1 MKKIFTLL
9 LMVAMISSISF
20 AQEATS
26 SEAPATGPVMTFE
39 TMTVD
44 YGTIEQSSDPLR
56 SFLFT
61 NTGNEPLQI
70 THAKGSCGCTVPE
83 YPKEPIMPGEQ
94 AKINVRYDTKRVGK
108 FVKSV
113 TLTTNTTS
121 GKEKLTIKGEVLKKA
136 VEPNGLPVEAP
147 SVFSPAGN

>member
-26 SEAPATGPVMTFE
+26 SEAPAKGPVMTFE

>member
-20 AQEATS
+20 AQDSSASEENTS
-26 SEAPATGPVMTFE
+26 GPTMTFE
-39 TMTVD
+39 SMTVD
-44 YGTIEQSSDPLR
+44 YGTIEQNSDPLR
-56 SFLFT
+56 SFIFT

-94 AKINVRYDTKRVGK
+94 AKINVRYDTKRIGK

-136 VEPNGLPVEAP
+136 AEPSGLPVETPNA
-147 SVFSPAGN
+147 FSPAGN

>member
-9 LMVAMISSISF
+9 FMVAMISSISF
-20 AQEATS
+20 AQDTAAVEAS
-26 SEAPATGPVMTFE
+26 ADGPVMTFE
-39 TMTVD
+39 AMTVD
-44 YGTIEQSSDPLR
+44 YGTIEQNSDPLR

-94 AKINVRYDTKRVGK
+94 AKINVRYDTKRIGK

-136 VEPNGLPVEAP
+136 PEPSGLPVEAP
-147 SVFSPAGN
+147 DAFSPAGN

>member
-9 LMVAMISSISF
+9 FMVAMISSISF
-20 AQEATS
+20 AQDATPA
-26 SEAPATGPVMTFE
+26 EAPASGPVMEFE

-44 YGTIEQSSDPLR
+44 YGTIEQNSDPLR

-61 NTGNEPLQI
+61 NTGNGPLQI

-94 AKINVRYDTKRVGK
+94 AKINVRYDTKRIGK

-121 GKEKLTIKGEVLKKA
+121 GKEKLTIKGEVLKKEA
-136 VEPNGLPVEAP
+136 EPNGLPVEAP
-147 SVFSPAGN
+147 NVFSPAGN

>member
-1 MKKIFTLL
+1 
-9 LMVAMISSISF
+9 VAAEETIS
-20 AQEATS
+20 
-26 SEAPATGPVMTFE
+26 GPVMNFE
-39 TMTVD
+39 SMTVD
-44 YGTIEQSSDPLR
+44 YGTIEQNSDPLR
-56 SFLFT
+56 SFIFT

-121 GKEKLTIKGEVLKKA
+121 GKEKLTIKGEVLKKEA
-136 VEPNGLPVEAP
+136 EPSGLPVESP
-147 SVFSPAGN
+147 GVFSPAGN

>member
-9 LMVAMISSISF
+9 FMVAMVTSISF
-20 AQEATS
+20 AQETVAAEETIS
-26 SEAPATGPVMTFE
+26 GPVMNFE
-39 TMTVD
+39 SMTVD
-44 YGTIEQSSDPLR
+44 YGTIEQNSDPLR
-56 SFLFT
+56 SFIFT

-121 GKEKLTIKGEVLKKA
+121 GKEKLTIKGEVLKKEA
-136 VEPNGLPVEAP
+136 EPSGLPVESP
-147 SVFSPAGN
+147 GVFSPAGN

>member
-9 LMVAMISSISF
+9 FMVAMVTSISF
-20 AQEATS
+20 AQEAVAAEETIS
-26 SEAPATGPVMTFE
+26 GPVMNFE
-39 TMTVD
+39 SMTVD
-44 YGTIEQSSDPLR
+44 YGTIEQNSDPLR
-56 SFLFT
+56 SFIFT

-83 YPKEPIMPGEQ
+83 FPKEPIMPGEQ

-121 GKEKLTIKGEVLKKA
+121 GKEKLTIKGEVLKKEA
-136 VEPNGLPVEAP
+136 EPSGLPVESP
-147 SVFSPAGN
+147 GVFSPAGN